1 MTDHH
6 QAHLDRSDLLRMSQ
20 AQLDE
25 LYVGLEDRG
34 ATPVGNTG
42 GTVVLLPGRRL
53 AAPLRTLARLI
64 VWQGKVFR
72 PEQGDL
78 KNKITPLRL
87 RSIRALVYPGESWM
101 DGREATII
109 DYSRTSFVARWIR
122 DEIREVAPGLWLGK
136 VFIRRWHA
144 IDFLLED

>member
-1 MTDHH
+1 MTDHE
-6 QAHLDRSDLLRMSQ
+6 QAHLTRRDLLRLSQ
-20 AQLDE
+20 AQLDD
-25 LYVGLEDRG
+25 LYLGLTDRG
-34 ATPVGNTG
+34 ATPAGHTT
-42 GTVVLLPGRRL
+42 GTVVLLPGHRIGAL
-53 AAPLRTLARLI
+53 LRTLARLA

-72 PEQGDL
+72 PKHGDL
-78 KNKITPLRL
+78 TNKITPLRL
-87 RSIRALVYPGESWM
+87 RSIRAMVYPGESWM

-109 DYSRTSFVARWIR
+109 DYSQTSIVARWIR